1 MKIGTTSTI
10 LHKFGNTSAMND
22 LFLMVDK
29 GMEIASF
36 ISFKIFVGMLFGP
49 SLLLFFKA
57 FMRVDI
63 SLGVVGEIEDAFVL
77 GVLR

>member
-1 MKIGTTSTI
+1 
-10 LHKFGNTSAMND
+10 MND